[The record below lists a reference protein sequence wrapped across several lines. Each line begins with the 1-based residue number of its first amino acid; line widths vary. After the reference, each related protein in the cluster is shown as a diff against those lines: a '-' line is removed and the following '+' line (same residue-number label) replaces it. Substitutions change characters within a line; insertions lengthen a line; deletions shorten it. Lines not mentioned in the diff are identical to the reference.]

1 MLLLLSNIIFVVPGI
16 LWCDTP
22 GIMAYHAAVAR
33 KEQGFRV
40 RLPGGWERGDHVGQQ
55 HGVQGE

>member
-1 MLLLLSNIIFVVPGI
+1 
-16 LWCDTP
+16 
-22 GIMAYHAAVAR
+22 MAYHAAVAR